1 MPKKDDTATLQN
13 SDGGVDALLDD
24 DPANVTGPNDP
35 DDVDG
40 PTYEELQKQLAAK
53 DKLYAESSKEGK
65 RLNTLTKEQEARIKK
80 LEEATEG
87 YEEWKPIIDLAH
99 KEEGFA
105 KHILSYLSN
114 AQGTQTQ
121 TDGTTAFS
129 DFDVTELGDKN
140 SDSYKNMSK
149 MIGEIV
155 GQQLGAFAEQRDKM
169 TSDKERRTSF
179 FAEHKDVKPEQL
191 DEAVEWAK
199 GRSKGKLYE
208 DLWTIYQNAN
218 KNTSA
223 TNTNQQNTDTA
234 ITPMDSTLGKLPPSL
249 AADGTVNTKKSP
261 ADDMYTTLAGI
272 LNQKDLGSELSRQL

>member
-1 MPKKDDTATLQN
+1 MPKKDNTATLQN

-24 DPANVTGPNDP
+24 DPANVTDPNDP

-99 KEEGFA
+99 KEAGFA

-121 TDGTTAFS
+121 TDNTTAFS

-140 SDSYKNMSK
+140 SDSYRTMSK

-191 DEAVEWAK
+191 DEAITWAK
-199 GRSKGKLYE
+199 GRSKEKLYD

-223 TNTNQQNTDTA
+223 TDMNQQSADTT
-234 ITPMDSTLGKLPPSL
+234 ITPVDSTLGKLPPSL

-272 LNQKDLGSELSRQL
+272 LNQKDLGSELSR